1 MNYLQAL
8 NYGSKLLK
16 LKNIHTSNLDTELLL
31 SKAVRLTREKILI
44 NLESEINKKQLN
56 LFKKFVLRRKKN
68 EPIAY
73 ILKSKEFWRY
83 KFKVNNEV
91 LIPRPETEIIV
102 DEILK
107 LTNLNSSKS
116 ILDVGTGSGCILI
129 SIIKERP
136 KCRGTAI
143 DISKNALKV
152 AISNA
157 KMHQTLNKIK
167 FINIDIDKYNHNKY
181 DLIVSNPPYIN
192 NISLKRLEDNV
203 RLYEPHVA
211 LKAGYSGLSEIKKL
225 ILKSK
230 TLLKKNGNL
239 IFEIGNKQHF
249 DVMKFLKKNDF
260 YVEKIVRD
268 IQQLPRVIISKK
280 IY

>member
-1 MNYLQAL
+1 M
-8 NYGSKLLK
+8 
-16 LKNIHTSNLDTELLL
+16 
-31 SKAVRLTREKILI
+31 
-44 NLESEINKKQLN
+44 
-56 LFKKFVLRRKKN
+56 
-68 EPIAY
+68 
-73 ILKSKEFWRY
+73 
-83 KFKVNNEV
+83 

-116 ILDVGTGSGCILI
+116 ILDVGTGCGCILI

>member
-16 LKNIHTSNLDTELLL
+16 LKNIYTSNLDTELLL

-116 ILDVGTGSGCILI
+116 ILDVGTGCGYILI

-136 KCRGTAI
+136 
-143 DISKNALKV
+143 NA
-152 AISNA
+152 
-157 KMHQTLNKIK
+157 
-167 FINIDIDKYNHNKY
+167 
-181 DLIVSNPPYIN
+181 
-192 NISLKRLEDNV
+192 
-203 RLYEPHVA
+203 
-211 LKAGYSGLSEIKKL
+211 
-225 ILKSK
+225 
-230 TLLKKNGNL
+230 
-239 IFEIGNKQHF
+239 
-249 DVMKFLKKNDF
+249 
-260 YVEKIVRD
+260 VE
-268 IQQLPRVIISKK
+268 QL
-280 IY
+280 

>member
-1 MNYLQAL
+1 
-8 NYGSKLLK
+8 
-16 LKNIHTSNLDTELLL
+16 
-31 SKAVRLTREKILI
+31 
-44 NLESEINKKQLN
+44 
-56 LFKKFVLRRKKN
+56 
-68 EPIAY
+68 
-73 ILKSKEFWRY
+73 
-83 KFKVNNEV
+83 
-91 LIPRPETEIIV
+91 
-102 DEILK
+102 
-107 LTNLNSSKS
+107 
-116 ILDVGTGSGCILI
+116 
-129 SIIKERP
+129 
-136 KCRGTAI
+136 
-143 DISKNALKV
+143 
-152 AISNA
+152 
-157 KMHQTLNKIK
+157 MHQTLNKIK

>member
-16 LKNIHTSNLDTELLL
+16 LKNIYTSNLDTELLL

>member
-8 NYGSKLLK
+8 NYGSKMLK
-16 LKNIHTSNLDTELLL
+16 LKNIHTYNLDTELLL
-31 SKAVRLTREKILI
+31 SKALRLTREKLLT
-44 NLESEINKKQLN
+44 NLESEIDKKQLN
-56 LFKKFVLRRKKN
+56 VFKKFVLRRKNN

-129 SIIKERP
+129 SIIKQRP

-157 KMHQTLNKIK
+157 KMHHTLNKIK
-167 FINIDIDKYNHNKY
+167 FINIDIDKFNHNKY

-203 RLYEPHVA
+203 KLYEPHVA
-211 LKAGYSGLSEIKKL
+211 LKAGYNGLSEIKKL

-260 YVEKIVRD
+260 YVEKILRD
-268 IQQLPRVIISKK
+268 IQKLPRAILSKK

>member
-16 LKNIHTSNLDTELLL
+16 LKNIYTSNLDTELLL

-116 ILDVGTGSGCILI
+116 ILDVGTGCGCILI